1 MFWIL
6 LNDDANKRRLTHGNS
21 EFIFD
26 TPNLHNH
33 QLSTE
38 RLTWYWWHTDL
49 RSSDGWWR
57 WNNFYFHCNNN
68 FYLNRK
74 HSMKVWTKAKKKYY
88 NFFHCVNYAFQYF
101 LLQSVNENYAWFFLL
116 SSPPPLPLP
125 LHKWNLMCIQ
135 LFLAIFFCDDK
146 NEWWSY
152 AKRKR
157 RKKTWINN
165 QFGISCQNKQTDM
178 T

>member
-74 HSMKVWTKAKKKYY
+74 HSMKVWTKAKKKI
-88 NFFHCVNYAFQYF
+88 
-101 LLQSVNENYAWFFLL
+101 LQLL
-116 SSPPPLPLP
+116 SLCELRVSILSL
-125 LHKWNLMCIQ
+125 
-135 LFLAIFFCDDK
+135 
-146 NEWWSY
+146 
-152 AKRKR
+152 AKRQWKLCLIFSLVVAATAAIAASQM
-157 RKKTWINN
+157 KSNVYST
-165 QFGISCQNKQTDM
+165 FSCHIFLWW
-178 T
+178 